1 MRPGRDLLRL
11 LAAMPFLDRL
21 EMVAVSGWSR
31 GSVYGSI
38 EAIEKAGLAASV
50 PHASELIPS
59 TRRYC
64 LTAAGLR
71 RLAREEDVSED
82 DLLRLQPVSEQWRR
96 LLLQRLDAVAVVY
109 RLAAAVSDIAYPI
122 RFRWYRAMP
131 MDAAIA
137 LPDGRT
143 VAVVR
148 HGHTADRTAFAK
160 RLWRLREGP
169 RLGAFLLL
177 VPDEVRLRHTAR
189 LMAGAPAIT
198 FLAQERDLVSP
209 GAGSRIWRTPA
220 GSPPLALDEVLS
232 HAKRG
237 GAWPEERPLKRASL
251 PPSLP
256 DTGGRDTPDW
266 LLPSAIGPAS
276 KRALDLV
283 GDWPWITP
291 HDLGGL
297 LGVSDRRVSQLVLPL
312 ADTGLVTR
320 AGGGRLALGDR
331 ALALLARRDR
341 AAVGLARRR
350 WSAEPSDPNG
360 PLTWRNVSGRRIR
373 QLLRNLEHTAAVHG
387 FVAALAT
394 QARERGW
401 EVAQLDPPHRASR
414 YFRHDGRLHSV
425 HPDAFGV
432 LRRPDVT
439 WPFFLEWERRAVR
452 PVTMA
457 ARLAPY
463 LRYYASR
470 RPTDDHGTRPTVLV
484 VFEDELAASHFLRV
498 ARAQMARAGIEVPLW
513 VSDRRL
519 LTTAGPLG
527 QAWLGSSSCREATS
541 NRDLDSPP
549 AQAIRVALSR
559 AAVGC
564 PVPAVSGL
572 KRLLPTL

>member
-1 MRPGRDLLRL
+1 
-11 LAAMPFLDRL
+11 MPFLDRL

-31 GSVYGSI
+31 GAVYGSI
-38 EAIEKAGLAASV
+38 EAIEQAGLVASV

-71 RLAREEDVSED
+71 RLARDEDVSVD

-96 LLLQRLDAVAVVY
+96 LLLQRLDAVAAIY
-109 RLAAAVSDIAYPI
+109 RLAGAVSDVAYPI

-148 HGHTADRTAFAK
+148 QGHTADRTAFAK

-169 RLGAFLLL
+169 RLGAFLVL

-198 FLAQERDLVSP
+198 FLAQERDLVSA
-209 GAGSRIWRTPA
+209 GTGSRIWRTPS

-232 HAKRG
+232 HATPG

-251 PPSLP
+251 PPPLP
-256 DTGGRDTPDW
+256 DPGERDTPDW
-266 LLPSAIGPAS
+266 LLPSAIGLAS

-297 LGVSDRRVSQLVLPL
+297 LGVSGRRVAQLVLPL
-312 ADTGLVTR
+312 ADTGLLTR
-320 AGGGRLALGDR
+320 AGGGRLALSDR

-350 WSAEPSDPNG
+350 WSVEPSDPNG

-373 QLLRNLEHTAAVHG
+373 QLLRHLEHTAAVHG

-394 QARERGW
+394 QAREQGW

-414 YFRHDGRLHSV
+414 YFRHDSRLHSV
-425 HPDAFGV
+425 HPDAFGI
-432 LRRPDVT
+432 LRRADAT

-463 LRYYASR
+463 LRYYASA
-470 RPTDDHGTRPTVLV
+470 RPTDDHGARPAVLV
-484 VFEDELAASHFLRV
+484 VFEDALAASHFLRV
-498 ARAQMARAGIEVPLW
+498 SRREGERAGVDVPLW
-513 VSDRRL
+513 VSRRRL
-519 LTTAGPLG
+519 VDEEGPLG
-527 QAWLGSSSCREATS
+527 PAWFESRTLEPG
-541 NRDLDSPP
+541 LSP
-549 AQAIRVALSR
+549 RCL
-559 AAVGC
+559 
-564 PVPAVSGL
+564 
-572 KRLLPTL
+572 

>member
-1 MRPGRDLLRL
+1 MRPERDLLRL

-31 GSVYGSI
+31 GAVYGSI
-38 EAIEKAGLAASV
+38 EAIEKAGLATSV

-64 LTAAGLR
+64 LTADGLR
-71 RLAREEDVSED
+71 RLAREEDVSVD
-82 DLLRLQPVSEQWRR
+82 DLLRLHPVSEQWRR
-96 LLLQRLDAVAVVY
+96 ILLQRLDAVAVVY

-122 RFRWYRAMP
+122 RFRWYRALP

-137 LPDGRT
+137 LQDGRT

-148 HGHTADRTAFAK
+148 QGHTADRTAFAK

-169 RLGAFLLL
+169 RPSAFLLL

-189 LMAGAPAIT
+189 LMAGAPSIT
-198 FLAQERDLVSP
+198 FLAQERDVVSA
-209 GAGSRIWRTPA
+209 GAGSRIWRTPS

-232 HAKRG
+232 HAAPG

-251 PPSLP
+251 PPPLP
-256 DTGGRDTPDW
+256 GPDESDTPDW
-266 LLPSAIGPAS
+266 LLPSALGPAS
-276 KRALDLV
+276 KRALDLI
-283 GDWPWITP
+283 GDWPWIAL

-297 LGVSDRRVSQLVLPL
+297 LGVSNRRVSQLVLPL
-312 ADTGLVTR
+312 ADAGLVTR
-320 AGGGRLALGDR
+320 AGGGSLALGDR

-360 PLTWRNVSGRRIR
+360 PLAWRNVSGRRIR

-394 QARERGW
+394 QARELRC
-401 EVAQLDPPHRASR
+401 EVVQLDPPHRASR
-414 YFRHDGRLHSV
+414 YFRHDDRLHSV
-425 HPDAFGV
+425 HPDAFGI
-432 LRRPDVT
+432 LRRGDEA

-463 LRYYASR
+463 LRYYASA
-470 RPTDDHGTRPTVLV
+470 RPTDDHGTRPAVLV
-484 VFEDELAASHFLRV
+484 VFEDEIASSHFLRV
-498 ARAQMARAGIEVPLW
+498 AQEEVQRAGVEVPLW
-513 VSDRRL
+513 VSHERVLRSE
-519 LTTAGPLG
+519 GPLG
-527 QAWLGSSSCREATS
+527 RAWLGSGDSSQPFPS
-541 NRDLDSPP
+541 
-549 AQAIRVALSR
+549 
-559 AAVGC
+559 AA
-564 PVPAVSGL
+564 
-572 KRLLPTL
+572 